1 MTFKNLIFNKTYWT
15 VAFILSAGLSL
26 QACQK
31 KSETAPIEAQEES
44 QQTGSQQVAPELK
57 EPITIK
63 HQLGQT
69 TISKRPKKVAALS
82 MNEVDF
88 LDQLNVPIAGMVKD
102 FVPHFLSKYKD
113 DDSVK
118 DLGSIVQPNMEQVY
132 ALHTDLI
139 LITPL
144 QAQNYNELSQI
155 APTLHFD
162 INYNNSY
169 DGHISKIE
177 DHLLALG
184 KIFDKEELAQK
195 KVDELNTKLAEVKKI
210 TESRPEK
217 ALVVLH
223 NNGAFSNFGIKSR
236 YGFVFSDLGVKPA
249 NTIIETSLHGEP
261 ISSEFIQQSDPD
273 IIYIIDRTAVMEH
286 RDVINSDE
294 VSNPLLRNTKA
305 WKNNHVVFVDADA
318 WYTTSASPTSI
329 SIIIDDVIKGYQ
341 D

>member
-1 MTFKNLIFNKTYWT
+1 MSFKNIIFNKTYWT

-26 QACQK
+26 QACQQK
-31 KSETAPIEAQEES
+31 KDTAVPSEVQEES
-44 QQTGSQQVAPELK
+44 QQTDSQQIASELK

-63 HQLGQT
+63 HQLGET
-69 TISKRPKKVAALS
+69 VISKRPEKVAALS
-82 MNEVDF
+82 MNEVDY

-113 DDSVK
+113 DDVK
-118 DLGSIVQPNMEQVY
+118 DLGAIVQPNMERVY
-132 ALHTDLI
+132 ALHPDLI

-144 QAQNYNELSQI
+144 QAQNYEELTQI

-162 INYNNSY
+162 IDYNNSH
-169 DGHISKIE
+169 DGHIHKIE
-177 DHLLALG
+177 DHLLTLG
-184 KIFDKEELAQK
+184 KIFDKEELAQQ
-195 KVDELNTKLAEVKKI
+195 KVDALDAKLAEVKKI
-210 TESRPEK
+210 TEGRPEK

-223 NNGAFSNFGIKSR
+223 NNGAFSSFGINSR
-236 YGFVFSDLGVKPA
+236 YGFVFSELGIKPA
-249 NTIIETSLHGEP
+249 NTIVETSLHGEP

-273 IIYIIDRTAVMEH
+273 IMYIIDRTAVMEH
-286 RDVINSDE
+286 RDVIDPDD

-305 WKNNHVVFVDADA
+305 WKNNRVVFVDADA

-329 SIIIDDVIKGYQ
+329 SIIMDDVLKGYE